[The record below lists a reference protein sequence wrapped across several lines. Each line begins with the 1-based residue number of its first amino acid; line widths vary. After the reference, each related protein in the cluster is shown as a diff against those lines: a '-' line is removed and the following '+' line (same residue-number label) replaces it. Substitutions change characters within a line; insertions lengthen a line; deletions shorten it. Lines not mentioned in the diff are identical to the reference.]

1 MLPHGYEL
9 PAALLIVL
17 GGALACFAGYRLFRV
32 VLALYG
38 FIFGALI
45 ASSMMGT
52 TNAVGMV
59 IAAIL
64 GGLAGAVIFVF
75 AYYVGIALVGAGL
88 GALLTHLAWN
98 VVSPSSDPPAV
109 AVILVAILGAV
120 AAMVLQRYVIII
132 GTAFGGAWTLIVG
145 ALAVMGD
152 RAAVFARGVE
162 TAVAK
167 RERGCRVDS
176 LLTLSPAPGER
187 WVPVAWVALGS
198 ESWAPSVQLL
208 LTEA

>member
-45 ASSMMGT
+45 ASSMMGI
-52 TNAVGMV
+52 TNTVGMV

-64 GGLAGAVIFVF
+64 GGLAGAVILVF
-75 AYYVGIALVGAGL
+75 AYYLGIALVGAGL
-88 GALLTHLAWN
+88 GALVTHLAWN
-98 VVSPSSDPPAV
+98 AVSPSSDPPAV
-109 AVILVAILGAV
+109 AVILVAIVGAV
-120 AAMVLQRYVIII
+120 AAMLLQRNVIIV

-145 ALAVMGD
+145 GLAVMGD
-152 RAAVFARGVE
+152 RAAVRAA
-162 TAVAK
+162 AVGNVSA
-167 RERGCRVDS
+167 DAAWI
-176 LLTLSPAPGER
+176 LYPLSPAPGEH
-187 WVPVAWVALGS
+187 WVPVAWLALGVVGTV
-198 ESWAPSVQLL
+198 VQLT
-208 LTEA
+208 LTGRKR

>member
-45 ASSMMGT
+45 ASSMMGI
-52 TNAVGMV
+52 TNTVGMV
-59 IAAIL
+59 VAALL
-64 GGLAGAVIFVF
+64 GGIAGALILVF

-88 GALLTHLAWN
+88 GALVTHLAWN
-98 VVSPSSDPPAV
+98 AVSPSSDPPAV
-109 AVILVAILGAV
+109 AVILVAIVGAV
-120 AAMVLQRYVIII
+120 AAMLLQRYVIIV

-152 RAAVFARGVE
+152 RAAVRAAA
-162 TAVAK
+162 AVGNVSA
-167 RERGCRVDS
+167 GAAWI
-176 LLTLSPAPGER
+176 LYPLSPAPGEH
-187 WVPVAWVALGS
+187 WVPAAWLALGVVGTV
-198 ESWAPSVQLL
+198 VQLM
-208 LTEA
+208 LTGRKR